1 MTREEKLY
9 AMNGA
14 TLIQI
19 ANKLGVKVYCNKT
32 GTKLVEAKSKAIER
46 ILAAEAAAKK
56 EEKKPV
62 EKKPA
67 AKKAEEKKPAAKKPE
82 KKPVEKKEAVASPG
96 RGAMIEYDG
105 KSQNICKWGEELGIS
120 PNTLYGRIYKMGWS
134 IERAFTT
141 KPRKSK

>member
-14 TLIQI
+14 TLIQV

-46 ILAAEAAAKK
+46 ILAAEAAA
-56 EEKKPV
+56 EKKPV

-67 AKKAEEKKPAAKKPE
+67 KKSAEKKPVEKPE
-82 KKPVEKKEAVASPG
+82 KKPVEKKEPVAAPG
-96 RGAMIEYDG
+96 RGALIEYDG
-105 KSQNICKWGEELGIS
+105 KSQNICKWAEELGIS
-120 PNTLYGRIYKMGWS
+120 ANTLYGRIYKMGWS
-134 IERAFTT
+134 VERAFTT
-141 KPRKSK
+141 KPRKLK